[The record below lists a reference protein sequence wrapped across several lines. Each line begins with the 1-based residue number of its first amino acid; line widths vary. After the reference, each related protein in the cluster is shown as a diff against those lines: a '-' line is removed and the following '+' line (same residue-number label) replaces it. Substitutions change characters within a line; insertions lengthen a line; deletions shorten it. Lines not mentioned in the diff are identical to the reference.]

1 MLKELINAFRQRD
14 VFSELESQ
22 IGLMLDAGQWMFEKV
37 ADVLMRQVDPNEI
50 AQPLYEKDRRIN
62 EIEQKIRE
70 QIITHLSLGNQP
82 DLGAGLV
89 LMSVVKDAERIG
101 DYCKNIFEV
110 GKFYRGSFQHREYHE
125 PLQQIRNSITEMFE
139 PAKEAFL
146 NANSKI
152 AKRILRKTKALSK
165 QCDMIIQQLLSTEG
179 DLPADEAVAYVLLA
193 RHYKRIEA
201 HLSNI
206 ATSIVSPVPLLD
218 FHGKVK

>member
-62 EIEQKIRE
+62 KIEQKIRE
-70 QIITHLSLGNQP
+70 QIITHLSLGNQG

-146 NANSKI
+146 NADSKI
-152 AKRILRKTKALSK
+152 ARRILRKTDALSK
-165 QCDMIIQQLLSTEG
+165 QCDMIIQQLLSAEG